1 MDASQG
7 DHPARGD
14 SGMESARGSG
24 RSGMPSPTGAASRRA
39 NGGLVRRDGPGG
51 GRASGPGGGRAPA
64 LPTATIV
71 PPGLFDDR
79 PVNPDAERAVLGS
92 ILLKPDVCDDVALV
106 IRPEDFHDEAHR
118 TLYTHLLH
126 LHDGGKKI
134 DATILLERLRTQG
147 DLDRVGGA
155 EAIAEVVN
163 CVPHAA
169 HAVHYAGIVRDK
181 AMLRSLIDAGTGIL
195 HDAYT
200 SPDEPRE
207 LLARAETSIFSIL
220 ERRSSAE
227 AKAVRDVLEEA
238 MVRMDARMKREHALG
253 GVETG
258 FGDLDSLCGGLHNS
272 ELVILAARP
281 SMGKTA
287 FAMNIAEHV
296 AVNAGLPVL
305 FVSLEMAALE
315 LADRLLCSAARVN
328 GHRLRNGT
336 ISQEDRRRLVEKSS
350 EISVA
355 PLFIDDTPGRTL
367 TEIAAVARRLKR
379 KSGLSLI
386 VIDYLQLIEPDNPRD
401 PRQEQVAR
409 IARRLKTM
417 SRELDIPVLCL
428 AQLNRQAEVSRD
440 NKPRLSHL
448 RESGA
453 IEQDAD
459 VVMFVHREEY
469 YRTSEEERESVRGQA
484 EIIIAKQRNGPI
496 GDVPLVWQHD
506 FTRFVNREQRTYD
519 EFEQFSGY

>member
-1 MDASQG
+1 LLD
-7 DHPARGD
+7 P
-14 SGMESARGSG
+14 
-24 RSGMPSPTGAASRRA
+24 
-39 NGGLVRRDGPGG
+39 L
-51 GRASGPGGGRAPA
+51 
-64 LPTATIV
+64 
-71 PPGLFDDR
+71 DR
-79 PVNPDAERAVLGS
+79 PANVDAERAVLGS

-106 IRPEDFHDEAHR
+106 VRAEDFSDESHQL
-118 TLYTHLLH
+118 LYRHLLD
-126 LHDGGKKI
+126 LHDSGKRI
-134 DATILLERLRTQG
+134 DATIVVERLKTQG
-147 DLDRVGGA
+147 DFERIGGA
-155 EAIAEVVN
+155 AALADAVQA
-163 CVPHAA
+163 VPHAA
-169 HAVHYAGIVRDK
+169 HATTYAAIVRDK
-181 AMLRSLIDAGTGIL
+181 ALLRSLIDAGTDIL
-195 HDAYT
+195 RDAYDA
-200 SPDEPRE
+200 SDEPRQ
-207 LLARAETSIFSIL
+207 LLARAEEKIFSIL

-227 AKAVRDVLEEA
+227 AKPIQSVLEEV
-238 MVRMDARMKREHALG
+238 MVRMDARMKHEHAIG

-258 FGDLDSLCGGLHNS
+258 FTDLDQLCGGLHNS

-287 FAMNIAEHV
+287 FAMNIAEH
-296 AVNAGLPVL
+296 AAINLKQPVL

-315 LADRLLCSAARVN
+315 LADRLLCSAAQVN

-336 ISQEDRRRLVEKSS
+336 ISQEDRRRLVQKSS
-350 EISVA
+350 EIGAA
-355 PLFIDDTPGRTL
+355 PLFIDDTPSRTL

-379 KSGLSLI
+379 KQGLSMI

-409 IARRLKTM
+409 IARRLKGM

-440 NKPRLSHL
+440 NRPRLNHL

-469 YRTSEEERESVRGQA
+469 YQTNDEDRERVRGQA

-496 GDVPLVWQHD
+496 GDVKLLWQHD
-506 FTRFVNREQRTYD
+506 FTRFVNLEHRPYD
-519 EFEQFSGY
+519 EFEQFSSTGF